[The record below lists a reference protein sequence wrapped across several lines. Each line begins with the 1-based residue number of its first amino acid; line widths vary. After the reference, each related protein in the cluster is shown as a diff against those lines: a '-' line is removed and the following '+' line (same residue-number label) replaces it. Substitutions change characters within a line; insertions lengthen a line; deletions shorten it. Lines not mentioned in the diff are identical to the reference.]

1 MDERRPHAVPRAAF
15 VYHPLKTDLKALQT
29 QVLKYENAAGWA
41 RSLFFETTL
50 TDAGATQTRRAI
62 EEGATVVA
70 AVGGDGTVREVAE
83 ALRDTGVGLGIV
95 PQGSG
100 NVLCR
105 NLGMPINNLDE
116 QLKAIFS
123 GTNRAV
129 DLGVASITRA
139 SGQTSE
145 HGFLVLAGMG
155 LDARAINYTNDK
167 LKRRVGWL
175 AYVDGGIRTMLKDRP
190 LHIRYRVNGGTERT
204 STVYSVM
211 FGNCGILPGGLL
223 LIPDAKLDDGMLDVI
238 TLRPVGPFSWLKIW
252 GILGWENGV
261 LRKTKTGRKVIDLV
275 RDTRYVDYRTVRELS
290 IQVDEPEPIQL
301 DGDDFGT
308 GVAVDCFVDKH
319 ALAVRVLPSWS
330 V

>member
-1 MDERRPHAVPRAAF
+1 MHERMPNALPRAAF
-15 VYHPLKTDLKALQT
+15 VYHPLKTDLHTLRAKAL
-29 QVLKYENAAGWA
+29 LYESTAGWA
-41 RSLFFETTL
+41 HSLFFETTR
-50 TDAGATQTRRAI
+50 DEAGAFQTRRAI
-62 EEGATVVA
+62 AEGATVVV

-83 ALRDTGVGLGIV
+83 ALRGTGVSLGVV

-105 NLGMPINNLDE
+105 NLGMPLNSLD
-116 QLKAIFS
+116 QQMQAIFS
-123 GTNRAV
+123 GKNTPV
-129 DLGVASITRA
+129 DLGVVNITRA
-139 SGQTSE
+139 DGQTSE

-155 LDARAINYTNDK
+155 LDARAINYTNEQ
-167 LKRRVGWL
+167 LKQRVGWL

-190 LHIRYRVNGGTERT
+190 LHIRYRVNGGSEKM

-223 LIPDAKLDDGMLDVI
+223 LIPDARLDDGLLDVI
-238 TLRPVGPFSWLKIW
+238 TLKPVGPLSWFKIW

-275 RDTRYVDYRTVRELS
+275 RDTRYVSYRTVHELS
-290 IQVDEPEPIQL
+290 LHVDKPEPIQL

-308 GVAVDCFVDKH
+308 GIAVDCFVDKH
-319 ALAVRVLPSWS
+319 ALGVRVLPGWS
-330 V
+330 A

>member
-1 MDERRPHAVPRAAF
+1 MDEPQTTALPRAAF
-15 VYHPLKTDLKALQT
+15 VYHPLKTDLTSLQA
-29 QVLKYENAAGWA
+29 QVLKFEASAGWA
-41 RSLFFETTL
+41 RSMFYETTL
-50 TDAGATQTRRAI
+50 VDTGAMQARRAI
-62 EEGATVVA
+62 SEGATVVV

-83 ALRDTGVGLGIV
+83 ALRDTGVGLGVI

-105 NLGMPINNLDE
+105 NLGIPLNSLEE
-116 QLKAIFS
+116 QVRAVFS
-123 GTNRAV
+123 GTNTPV
-129 DLGVASITRA
+129 DLGIAIITRGD
-139 SGQTSE
+139 GQCTE

-155 LDARAINYTNDK
+155 LDARAINYTSDQ
-167 LKRRVGWL
+167 LKRRFGWL
-175 AYVDGGIRTMLKDRP
+175 AYVDGGIRTMIKDRP
-190 LHIRYRVNGGTERT
+190 LHITYRVDGGHERT

-223 LIPDAKLDDGMLDVI
+223 LIPDAQLDDGLLDVI
-238 TLRPVGPFSWLKIW
+238 TIRPVGPFSWLKIW

-290 IQVDEPEPIQL
+290 IRVDKPEPIQL

-308 GVAVDCFVDKH
+308 GIAVDCFVDKH
-319 ALAVRVLPSWS
+319 ALSVRVLPHWS
-330 V
+330 S